1 MEKIDILFIALGIAT
16 FIVAVYISYLKAK
29 TDFLLYIIN
38 QHTNAING
46 LAEIADSQR
55 ILFAK
60 QKETNDAFI
69 KFNSI
74 QVKLNNK
81 FDKHLQ
87 DRTVHFPSPTGGR
100 RSEAEA

>member
-1 MEKIDILFIALGIAT
+1 MEKIDILFIALGIIV

-38 QHTNAING
+38 QHTNAIKG
-46 LAEIADSQR
+46 LVEIADSQR

-60 QKETNDAFI
+60 QTETNDAFI

-87 DRTVHFPSPTGGR
+87 DRTIHFPSLTGGR